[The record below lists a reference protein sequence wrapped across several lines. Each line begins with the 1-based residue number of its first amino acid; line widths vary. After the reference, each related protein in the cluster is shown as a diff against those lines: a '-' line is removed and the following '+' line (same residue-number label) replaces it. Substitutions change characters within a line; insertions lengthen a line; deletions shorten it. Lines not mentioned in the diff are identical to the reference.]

1 MDLNSDFSTYTMN
14 ELIHAYNNMDREK
27 YPDRFKAIVGEI
39 EKRNI
44 KQPEQKKEIKTELQI
59 KQDRLQAVIIWI
71 KRLYLLL
78 VFSSVIAIIY
88 EVIKRLDK
96 EILTSLLSLLVNM
109 SVYLGLKQKK
119 SWLIPLVLIN
129 SVMCAFM
136 LLLTIVYPINDS
148 HGLTRKFFA
157 VLLFIFYLYQ
167 LKFFSKRE
175 VKNIFGE
182 TGKTIF

>member
-1 MDLNSDFSTYTMN
+1 MN

-71 KRLYLLL
+71 QRLYLLL
-78 VFSSVIAIIY
+78 A
-88 EVIKRLDK
+88 
-96 EILTSLLSLLVNM
+96 
-109 SVYLGLKQKK
+109 
-119 SWLIPLVLIN
+119 LIFTPLCILVLIKAGLTTAFWHGLL
-129 SVMCAFM
+129 SVLIYITIYFGLRQRRSWVIHLVLIVSAIGIFGKF
-136 LLLTIVYPINDS
+136 LNIIHPVATSLELTIKLFD
-148 HGLTRKFFA
+148 

-167 LKFFSKRE
+167 LTFFSKRE

-182 TGKTIF
+182 KGKTIF